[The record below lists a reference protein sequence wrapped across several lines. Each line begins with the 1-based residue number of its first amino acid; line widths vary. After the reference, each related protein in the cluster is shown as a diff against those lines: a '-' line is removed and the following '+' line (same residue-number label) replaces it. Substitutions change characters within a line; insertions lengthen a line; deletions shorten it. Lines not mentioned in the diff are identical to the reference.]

1 MHENC
6 RFVNDVNVLTTI
18 QRKTSIFSMSR
29 MSARFVG
36 QKVGMA
42 AQWVYD
48 MWKDMGLVE
57 KDRFGDWILTAA
69 GREVG
74 GRMSKGSRLEVP
86 TFEFEVI
93 EKMMIDFYNRRR
105 K

>member
-1 MHENC
+1 
-6 RFVNDVNVLTTI
+6 
-18 QRKTSIFSMSR
+18 MSR

-57 KDRFGDWILTAA
+57 KDKFGDWILTAA

-74 GRMSKGSRLEVP
+74 GRMSKGSHLEVP

-93 EKMMIDFYNRRR
+93 EKMMIDFYNKHR

>member
-1 MHENC
+1 
-6 RFVNDVNVLTTI
+6 
-18 QRKTSIFSMSR
+18 MSR

-42 AQWVYD
+42 AQWVYG

-57 KDRFGDWILTAA
+57 KDRYGDWILTTV
-69 GREVG
+69 GRENG
-74 GRMSKGSRLEVP
+74 GRMSEGDRVAVP

-93 EKMMIDFYNRRR
+93 EKLMVDFYNKHR

>member
-1 MHENC
+1 
-6 RFVNDVNVLTTI
+6 
-18 QRKTSIFSMSR
+18 
-29 MSARFVG
+29 
-36 QKVGMA
+36 
-42 AQWVYD
+42 
-48 MWKDMGLVE
+48 MGLVE

-74 GRMSKGSRLEVP
+74 GRMSKGSSLEVP

-93 EKMMIDFYNRRR
+93 EKMMIDFYNKHR